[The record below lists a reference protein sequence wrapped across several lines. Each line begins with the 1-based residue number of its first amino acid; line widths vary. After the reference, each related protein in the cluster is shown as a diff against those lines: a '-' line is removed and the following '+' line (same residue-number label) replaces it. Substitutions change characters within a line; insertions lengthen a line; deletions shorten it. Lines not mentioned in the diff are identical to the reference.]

1 MSANTRRVLSI
12 TSWLKS
18 VSFYYNN
25 FSLDIPLYC
34 NVYNI
39 INQCDDEDKVM
50 EEKQL
55 FIGEL
60 ARQIGINPK
69 TVRYYED
76 INLLPKSK
84 RGENNY
90 RIYSKDTLNRLIFIK
105 KAQSLGFTLREI
117 KEILSLRERGLKP
130 CSHVRDLSKQRI
142 ADIEQKITELTT
154 LRHELKK
161 LEDEWTTMQ
170 IVEDDIA
177 GGICPQIEKVTVRS
191 MKKPSMVLNTRK

>member
-1 MSANTRRVLSI
+1 
-12 TSWLKS
+12 
-18 VSFYYNN
+18 
-25 FSLDIPLYC
+25 
-34 NVYNI
+34 
-39 INQCDDEDKVM
+39 M

-117 KEILSLRERGLKP
+117 KEIISLRERGFKP
-130 CSHVRDLSKQRI
+130 CSHVQDLLKQRV
-142 ADIEQKITELTT
+142 ADLEQKLAELTT
-154 LRHELKK
+154 LKRELKK

-177 GGICPQIEKVTVRS
+177 GGICPQIEKVKVRL

>member
-1 MSANTRRVLSI
+1 
-12 TSWLKS
+12 
-18 VSFYYNN
+18 
-25 FSLDIPLYC
+25 
-34 NVYNI
+34 
-39 INQCDDEDKVM
+39 M
-50 EEKQL
+50 EEKHL

-84 RGENNY
+84 RGGNNY
-90 RIYSKDTLNRLIFIK
+90 RLYSEDTLKQLGFIK

-130 CSHVRDLSKQRI
+130 CSHVRDLSKQRV

-154 LRHELKK
+154 LKRELKK
-161 LEDEWTTMQ
+161 LEDEWTTMPT
-170 IVEDDIA
+170 IKEDLDKC
-177 GGICPQIEKVTVRS
+177 ICPQIEKVAVRLI
-191 MKKPSMVLNTRK
+191 KKPSQSLNTKK

>member
-1 MSANTRRVLSI
+1 
-12 TSWLKS
+12 
-18 VSFYYNN
+18 
-25 FSLDIPLYC
+25 
-34 NVYNI
+34 
-39 INQCDDEDKVM
+39 M

-90 RIYSKDTLNRLIFIK
+90 RVYSKDTLKQLSFIK

-130 CSHVRDLSKQRI
+130 CRHVRDLSKQRI

-154 LRHELKK
+154 LKRELKK

-170 IVEDDIA
+170 TVEDDIA
-177 GGICPQIEKVTVRS
+177 VGICPQIEKVTVRL
-191 MKKPSMVLNTRK
+191 MKKPSLALNTKK

>member
-1 MSANTRRVLSI
+1 
-12 TSWLKS
+12 
-18 VSFYYNN
+18 
-25 FSLDIPLYC
+25 
-34 NVYNI
+34 
-39 INQCDDEDKVM
+39 M

-90 RIYSKDTLNRLIFIK
+90 RVYSNDTIKRLSFIK
-105 KAQSLGFTLREI
+105 QAQSLGFTLREI

-130 CSHVRDLSKQRI
+130 CSHVQGLLKQRI
-142 ADIEQKITELTT
+142 SDIEQKLTDLTT
-154 LRHELKK
+154 LRHELKR
-161 LEDEWTTMQ
+161 LEDEWTTTQ
-170 IVEDDIA
+170 TIEEGVDQC
-177 GGICPQIEKVTVRS
+177 ICPQIEKVTVRS
-191 MKKPSMVLNTRK
+191 MKKPSQSLNTRK